1 MVLEPNSTASLVRYS
16 ALGSKLH
23 LDVGELLLERRHARG
38 EGVLAPVASQV
49 ARSDTGSFVC
59 CCCPPAWG
67 RGPQAPAL
75 TIPAPPAAKASA
87 LSTVRRVVC
96 VACVAARPI
105 AHQIVLLSLRAS

>member
-1 MVLEPNSTASLVRYS
+1 MRVAKVCS
-16 ALGSKLH
+16 AP
-23 LDVGELLLERRHARG
+23 A
-38 EGVLAPVASQV
+38 ATQV

-96 VACVAARPI
+96 VAALAASLLTDRPS
-105 AHQIVLLSLRAS
+105 IVLLSLRAS